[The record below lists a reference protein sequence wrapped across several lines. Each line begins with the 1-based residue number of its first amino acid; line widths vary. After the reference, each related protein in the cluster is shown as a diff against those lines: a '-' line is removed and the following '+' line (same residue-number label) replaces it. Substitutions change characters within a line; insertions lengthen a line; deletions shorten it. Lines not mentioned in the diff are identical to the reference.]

1 MEEAHPRKAAISGEV
16 SASAWPCRELWSVN
30 YTIYPTENLWITQE
44 LAQPKG
50 KGVSLLL
57 LNQSVNN
64 RAGEGRECRVLSS
77 QPLSVLCVC
86 VYVCVCVCVLG
97 WGKSDTSSRLSLW
110 RRSWGLR
117 CWPLG
122 AIVHR
127 NQGKCTGPVKG
138 VWEQWNMNIC
148 NINQENFTDPHLCW
162 LCLFIIGVGQ

>member
-1 MEEAHPRKAAISGEV
+1 MEEEHPRKAAISGEV

-57 LNQSVNN
+57 LNQSVIS
-64 RAGEGRECRVLSS
+64 RAVEGRECRVLSS

-86 VYVCVCVCVLG
+86 VCTWVGEEWYKLKVKPLKEVSRSQMLALRSNCTQKP
-97 WGKSDTSSRLSLW
+97 GK
-110 RRSWGLR
+110 
-117 CWPLG
+117 
-122 AIVHR
+122 VHR
-127 NQGKCTGPVKG
+127 TSERSLRAAG
-138 VWEQWNMNIC
+138 WNMNTC
-148 NINQENFTDPHLCW
+148 NINQENFTDPRLCW